1 MLHVSIVWHVEPG
14 TRYEPNLVV
23 DEGNICSL
31 FDLIDATP
39 DIRHTLLIQ
48 ADDSVLSATG
58 RSAYLFER
66 FGSELSKLAACG
78 HEIGWHFHPI
88 EITRRGRWQQSSDQS
103 RICAAAEHAFND
115 INFAKPITVC
125 STGWC
130 YGSNELMAT
139 YRKLGL
145 RVDCSALPG
154 LFNPGFDVSDRYGNL
169 GLVNNYDW
177 RQSPSRPFNPACE
190 NYQLES
196 SDHECTLIQF
206 PALTTRD
213 RLVSLN
219 ESVHWY
225 TQAYRGV
232 KRALMEGHDVFL
244 QLYSHS
250 YNIVRSNQRR
260 HFDSHIALLNAL
272 ASETRS
278 TLKFCTVS
286 SAIESWSRTKN
297 SIDLRSY
304 VGQEAQWITL
314 GKRLMYKIGVI

>member
-23 DEGNICSL
+23 DEENISCL
-31 FDLIDATP
+31 FDLIEATP
-39 DIRHTLLIQ
+39 DIRHTLLVQ
-48 ADDSVLSATG
+48 ADDSILNATG
-58 RSAYLFER
+58 KRAYLFER
-66 FGSELSKLAACG
+66 FGSELCQLAAGG

-88 EITRRGRWQQSSDQS
+88 EKLGGRWQQSSDQP
-103 RICAAAEHAFND
+103 RICAAAEHAYND
-115 INFAKPITVC
+115 IDFAKPIAVC

-130 YGSNELMAT
+130 YGSNELTAT

-154 LFNPGFDVSDRYGNL
+154 LLNPGVDVADRYGNL
-169 GLVNNYDW
+169 GLVNHYDW
-177 RQSPSRPFNPACE
+177 RQSPSRPFNPDRE

-196 SDHECTLIQF
+196 FAQQGTLVQF

-225 TQAYRGV
+225 APAYRGV

-250 YNIVRSNQRR
+250 YNMRRSGQCR
-260 HFDSHIALLNAL
+260 HFGRHIALLNTL

-278 TLKFCTVS
+278 TLNFCTVS

-297 SIDLRSY
+297 CIDLRSY
-304 VGQEAQWITL
+304 IEQEAQWITL
-314 GKRLMYKIGVI
+314 GKRLMHRMGFI

>member
-14 TRYEPNLVV
+14 TSYAPNLVV
-23 DEGNICSL
+23 EEENIACL
-31 FDLIDATP
+31 FDLIKATP
-39 DIRHTLLIQ
+39 DIRHTLLVQ
-48 ADDSVLSATG
+48 ADDSILSATG
-58 RSAYLFER
+58 KRAYLFER
-66 FGSELSKLAACG
+66 FASELGELTAHG

-88 EITRRGRWQQSSDQS
+88 EMHGGRWQQSLDQA

-115 INFAKPITVC
+115 IAFAEPIAVC

-130 YGSNELMAT
+130 YGSNELTAT
-139 YRKLGL
+139 YRNLGL

-154 LFNPGFDVSDRYGNL
+154 LFHPGADVADRYGNL
-169 GLVNNYDW
+169 GRVNHYDW
-177 RQSPSRPFNPACE
+177 RQSPSRPFTPAGV

-196 SDHECTLIQF
+196 SVRQGSLVQF

-225 TQAYRGV
+225 TPAYRGV

-250 YNIVRSNQRR
+250 YNMRRPDQRR
-260 HFDSHIALLNAL
+260 HFDRHILLLNTL
-272 ASETRS
+272 TRETQS
-278 TLKFCTVS
+278 AINFGTVS
-286 SAIESWSRTKN
+286 SAINSWARSEN
-297 SIDLRSY
+297 CIDMRSY
-304 VGQEAQWITL
+304 VGQEAEWLTL
-314 GKRLMYKIGVI
+314 GKRLMHKMGFI